1 MKKNILAAFLFA
13 GFIALNAAPPAGQW
27 KSMNWK
33 NTAVSY
39 EKGTLNLEI
48 KQAQKFHGGAVLAI
62 LKPEP
67 DKTFVYSAEVT
78 SREPEVAYLSV
89 KLYKGKKEIQR
100 INSPM
105 NPSEKPAVLSDIF
118 SYIAEVEMRH
128 LEILGNMIRD
138 LGGAPKYQSDRRS
151 PFCAVGI
158 EYDTNPDSLLAAAQK
173 GERNAIMTYRKIAG
187 QIQDE
192 CIRKTLERI
201 IMDEEHHEKIFKE
214 LMSDMT

>member
-62 LKPEP
+62 LKPES

-100 INSPM
+100 INSPL
-105 NPSEKPAVLSDIF
+105 NPSEKPAALSVKFQTKDADRIELL
-118 SYIAEVEMRH
+118 IRTIQIPDTVGTKLTVRKLDLKPAE
-128 LEILGNMIRD
+128 GNVR
-138 LGGAPKYQSDRRS
+138 
-151 PFCAVGI
+151 
-158 EYDTNPDSLLAAAQK
+158 
-173 GERNAIMTYRKIAG
+173 
-187 QIQDE
+187 
-192 CIRKTLERI
+192 
-201 IMDEEHHEKIFKE
+201 
-214 LMSDMT
+214 

>member
-1 MKKNILAAFLFA
+1 MRKTILTALLFA
-13 GFIALNAAPPAGQW
+13 GFTALNAAPPAGQW

-67 DKTFVYSAEVT
+67 DKTFVFSAEVT

-100 INSPM
+100 INSPQ
-105 NPSEKPAVLSDIF
+105 NPSEKPAALSVKFQTKDADRIELL
-118 SYIAEVEMRH
+118 IRTIQIPDTVGTKVTVRKLDLKPAE
-128 LEILGNMIRD
+128 GNV
-138 LGGAPKYQSDRRS
+138 Q
-151 PFCAVGI
+151 
-158 EYDTNPDSLLAAAQK
+158 
-173 GERNAIMTYRKIAG
+173 
-187 QIQDE
+187 
-192 CIRKTLERI
+192 
-201 IMDEEHHEKIFKE
+201 
-214 LMSDMT
+214 

>member
-1 MKKNILAAFLFA
+1 MNNRIKAYCTVPQPYPNCEIREQNLAYARL
-13 GFIALNAAPPAGQW
+13 LSVPYAGQ
-27 KSMNWK
+27 
-33 NTAVSY
+33 
-39 EKGTLNLEI
+39 
-48 KQAQKFHGGAVLAI
+48 GGELTAI
-62 LKPEP
+62 LQ
-67 DKTFVYSAEVT
+67 
-78 SREPEVAYLSV
+78 YLYGQLV
-89 KLYKGKKEIQR
+89 CKNR
-100 INSPM
+100 
-105 NPSEKPAVLSDIF
+105 KPAVLSDIF

-158 EYDTNPDSLLAAAQK
+158 EYDTNPDSLLAASQK

-192 CIRKTLERI
+192 CIRKTLKRI

>member
-1 MKKNILAAFLFA
+1 MRKTILTSLLFA

-48 KQAQKFHGGAVLAI
+48 RQAQKFHGGAVLAI

-67 DKTFVYSAEVT
+67 DKTFVFSAEVT

-100 INSPM
+100 INSPQ
-105 NPSEKPAVLSDIF
+105 NPSEKSAALSIKFQTKDADRIELLIRTIQIPDTVGTKVTVRKLDLKPA
-118 SYIAEVEMRH
+118 E
-128 LEILGNMIRD
+128 GNVR
-138 LGGAPKYQSDRRS
+138 
-151 PFCAVGI
+151 
-158 EYDTNPDSLLAAAQK
+158 
-173 GERNAIMTYRKIAG
+173 
-187 QIQDE
+187 
-192 CIRKTLERI
+192 
-201 IMDEEHHEKIFKE
+201 
-214 LMSDMT
+214 

>member
-1 MKKNILAAFLFA
+1 MRKTILTALLFA
-13 GFIALNAAPPAGQW
+13 GFTALNAAPPAGQW

-100 INSPM
+100 INSPL
-105 NPSEKPAVLSDIF
+105 NPSEKPAALSVKFQTKDADRIELL
-118 SYIAEVEMRH
+118 IRTIQIPDTVGTKLTVRKLDLKPAE
-128 LEILGNMIRD
+128 GNVR
-138 LGGAPKYQSDRRS
+138 
-151 PFCAVGI
+151 
-158 EYDTNPDSLLAAAQK
+158 
-173 GERNAIMTYRKIAG
+173 
-187 QIQDE
+187 
-192 CIRKTLERI
+192 
-201 IMDEEHHEKIFKE
+201 
-214 LMSDMT
+214 

>member
-67 DKTFVYSAEVT
+67 DKTFVYFAEVT

-89 KLYKGKKEIQR
+89 KLYKGKKEIRR
-100 INSPM
+100 ISSPM
-105 NPSEKPAVLSDIF
+105 NSSEKPAALSVKFQTKDADRIELL
-118 SYIAEVEMRH
+118 IRTIQIPDTVGTKVTVRKLDLKPAE
-128 LEILGNMIRD
+128 GNVR
-138 LGGAPKYQSDRRS
+138 
-151 PFCAVGI
+151 
-158 EYDTNPDSLLAAAQK
+158 
-173 GERNAIMTYRKIAG
+173 
-187 QIQDE
+187 
-192 CIRKTLERI
+192 
-201 IMDEEHHEKIFKE
+201 
-214 LMSDMT
+214 

>member
-33 NTAVSY
+33 NTVVSY

-48 KQAQKFHGGAVLAI
+48 KQAQKFHGGAVLTI

-67 DKTFVYSAEVT
+67 DKTFVFSAEVT
-78 SREPEVAYLSV
+78 SLEADIAYLSV

-105 NPSEKPAVLSDIF
+105 NPSEKPAVLSVKFQTKDADRIELLVRT
-118 SYIAEVEMRH
+118 IQIPDTVGTKVTVRQLDLKLAE
-128 LEILGNMIRD
+128 GNMR
-138 LGGAPKYQSDRRS
+138 
-151 PFCAVGI
+151 
-158 EYDTNPDSLLAAAQK
+158 
-173 GERNAIMTYRKIAG
+173 
-187 QIQDE
+187 
-192 CIRKTLERI
+192 
-201 IMDEEHHEKIFKE
+201 
-214 LMSDMT
+214 